1 MARLNIQPSVKS
13 ITYDST
19 TNRHVIQVE
28 FTATSTVYAGQDQ
41 LVLTAALYSSN
52 TEITSDFRTLNSVSY
67 TSGNLLE
74 DITLYYN
81 CSDNY
86 YPHDELELRFYA
98 RVIPYSETPE
108 FTANVTTT
116 TQPFS
121 LAEDSGF
128 CYPPSEYDGKTD
140 NISIADAVVDDD
152 NNLQIIFHHPNAGK
166 GLASSYIYIELTQD
180 GNHWYDIQITVS
192 ESDFSSDYF
201 TYSIPYSS
209 ISDKPTSQKVDIYIS
224 WSLYAYERYNARHSS
239 YASEVLVHSDN
250 YMNSVNYNIGT
261 VYVKTYNSDTSTYE
275 YKKGVLY
282 VKSDNRY
289 VVAQE
294 FKQVKT

>member
-13 ITYDST
+13 ITYDSN
-19 TNRHVIQVE
+19 TNQHIIQVE
-28 FTATSTVYAGQDQ
+28 FTATNTVYAGQDQ
-41 LVLTAALYSSN
+41 LVLTAALYSGN
-52 TEITSDFRTLNSVSY
+52 TQITSDSRTLNNVSY

-81 CSDNY
+81 CSVNY

-108 FTANVTTT
+108 FTANVTTA

-121 LAEDSGF
+121 LAEDSSF
-128 CYPPSEYDGKTD
+128 CYAPSEYDGKTD

-180 GNHWYDIQITVS
+180 GTHWSDIQITVS

-201 TYSIPYSS
+201 TYNIPYSS
-209 ISDKPTSQKVDIYIS
+209 ISDKPTSQKVDISIS

-261 VYVKTYNSDTSTYE
+261 VYVKTDR
-275 YKKGVLY
+275 
-282 VKSDNRY
+282 KS
-289 VVAQE
+289 VV
-294 FKQVKT
+294 